1 VDELKIDKSFVT
13 QLPDNRADAAIVSA
27 AIDLAHNLGL
37 EFVAEGVETRPAL
50 RWLRE
55 RGCERAQGFYISKPL
70 PSDEFIEWV
79 RNYAGGVT
87 MRVPALQAG

>member
-1 VDELKIDKSFVT
+1 MG
-13 QLPDNRADAAIVSA
+13 A

-70 PSDEFIEWV
+70 PSAEFVEWA
-79 RNYAGGVT
+79 RNYEGGVT
-87 MRVPALQAG
+87 HEVKALQAG